1 MTDRSLLYCVCWL
14 LYLEKRKKK
23 KKKKKDCWVRHKV
36 VSQMKVRQVVVLF
49 QHCPINVAA
58 GELVSCPS
66 LLSFCTNISL
76 YSKNRRLYNRHPT
89 LISPPAPADTID
101 IQKKMQK
108 FTVAASHIVSAC
120 VNKIESQPTKFF
132 FTCRFIT
139 WISPFFFTS
148 ATAPK
153 FTMQPEQCDVDK
165 QSGGDG
171 PVPAS
176 DSRGHTNTAGLSS
189 HALTLTCAGLPL
201 PWVLRHREG
210 AGREFWVDV

>member
-132 FTCRFIT
+132 FYVPYYYLNK
-139 WISPFFFTS
+139 PFLLYICHRS
-148 ATAPK
+148 KVHHATG
-153 FTMQPEQCDVDK
+153 TVWRRQTIWR
-165 QSGGDG
+165 GR
-171 PVPAS
+171 AS
-176 DSRGHTNTAGLSS
+176 SS
-189 HALTLTCAGLPL
+189 
-201 PWVLRHREG
+201 VRQQG
-210 AGREFWVDV
+210 AH